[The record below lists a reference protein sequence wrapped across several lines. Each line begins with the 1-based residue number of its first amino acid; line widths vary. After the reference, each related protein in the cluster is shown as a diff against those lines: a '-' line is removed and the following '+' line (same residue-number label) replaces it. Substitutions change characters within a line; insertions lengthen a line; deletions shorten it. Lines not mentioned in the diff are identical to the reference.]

1 MSRLAPLLFT
11 ALLLSWSGLSVV
23 GCGSADEVPEADENA
38 MAIAPAMRQA
48 EAGDIDGAIRS
59 LRGVVEGD
67 GGNLRARFELARL
80 QYEVGE
86 ASHFKERRAA
96 RAAAAF
102 AEQDRREEEQANR
115 REANEHHTR
124 ATPFYSAARDNLRIV
139 VDSEPDHHRI
149 AWAYYLLMRCELF
162 FEQYEQA
169 LEDIRAAIRHGR
181 PTGPLL
187 AQWKDFEQ
195 GLMSRVEVVQRGSG
209 DY

>member
-1 MSRLAPLLFT
+1 MSRLAPLLLT
-11 ALLLSWSGLSVV
+11 ALLLSWSGLSIV
-23 GCGSADEVPEADENA
+23 GCGSSEELPEETDEGR
-38 MAIAPAMRQA
+38 AIAPALRQA

-67 GGNLRARFELARL
+67 GNNLRARFELARL

-115 REANEHHTR
+115 REATEHHAR

-139 VDSEPDHHRI
+139 VDAEPDHHRI
-149 AWAYYLLMRCELF
+149 AWGYYLLMRCDLF
-162 FEQYEQA
+162 FEEWESA
-169 LEDIRAAIRHGR
+169 LENIRSAIRHGR

-195 GLMSRVEVVQRGSG
+195 GLMSRVELVQRGSG
-209 DY
+209 D